1 MYAIKTLNNISDKG
15 MKLFTSEYDLS
26 GEGKADGILLRSYS
40 MHGMELDDSVKVIAR
55 AGAGVNNIPTEEY
68 AEKGIVVCNTP
79 GANANAVKELVLL
92 GLLMSSRNVVDA
104 VDWVRSIKDNPD
116 AEKVVEKEKG
126 RFTGQELTGKKI
138 GIIGLGAIG
147 ALVAN
152 MCTSLKMDVYGYD
165 PFISVSAAWGL
176 SYKVKRVE
184 NVDMILN
191 NCDYVSL
198 HVPLIEQTKNIITAD
213 RLKNAKKGLILLN
226 FARGGLVPEA
236 AIKEALELGSVSTYV
251 TDFPNNNLL
260 NMKNVICI
268 PHLGASTEE
277 SEENCAIMAVNATME
292 FLENGNIVNSVNYPE
307 CCMGPADKRD
317 RISIC
322 NRNIPNM
329 VGQIS
334 GILAEKGMN
343 IAEMKNQ
350 SKGNYAYTL
359 IDTDNDVDED
369 TLDRLK
375 SIEGVIRVRLIK
387 ARNKVS

>member
-1 MYAIKTLNNISDKG
+1 
-15 MKLFTSEYDLS
+15 
-26 GEGKADGILLRSYS
+26 
-40 MHGMELDDSVKVIAR
+40 MHGMELDDTVKVIAR

-104 VDWVRSIKDNPD
+104 VDWVRSIKDKAD

-191 NCDYVSL
+191 SCDYVSL

-226 FARGGLVPEA
+226 FARGGLVPEP

-251 TDFPNNNLL
+251 TDFPNSTLL

-307 CCMGPADKRD
+307 CCMGPAERRD

-359 IDTDNDVDED
+359 IDTDSEVDEE